1 MPMVAMYRP
10 ATASVGS
17 GNANTHQLRKN
28 STLPAASAAQILLQ
42 VIFSPF
48 TPFVPRQERA
58 SRSTANSFV

>member
-1 MPMVAMYRP
+1 MYSP
-10 ATASVGS
+10 ATASVGNGS
-17 GNANTHQLRKN
+17 DNIHQLRKN
-28 STLPAASAAQILLQ
+28 STLPMASAVQILLQ